1 MDTAFAIRHF
11 PDRKK
16 PCLVLEQGNQCIV
29 IGTIRNAECESLL
42 REFFGGACG
51 IRGDMRWLFDFRVRS
66 QESEGTDADSD

>member
-16 PCLVLEQGNQCIV
+16 SCLVLEQGNQCIV

-51 IRGDMRWLFDFRVRS
+51 IWGDMRWLFDFRVEP
-66 QESEGTDADSD
+66 QESEEV